1 MKFFAAAIALLP
13 ALGSAHTIAQRV
25 RVNGQDFGLGNGIR
39 VASSNNPITNVNDGA
54 MACNTGVSSSSKVI
68 DVRGGD
74 RVGVQWGHV
83 VGGAQGAN
91 DPDHPIAKSHKG
103 PSIFYMAKVSNAA
116 SASPSGLQW
125 FKVAEDGL
133 QGSTWGVD
141 RMISNN
147 GWTEF
152 TVPSCIAS
160 GQYLVRAE
168 LIALHSASSVGGA
181 QFYIGC
187 AQVNVSASGSKTGTT
202 VSFPG
207 AYRADDAGIKV
218 SIYNSQGQPT
228 GNGQYKI
235 PGPAKL
241 QC

>member
-39 VASSNNPITNVNDGA
+39 VASSNNPITQ
-54 MACNTGVSSSSKVI
+54 
-68 DVRGGD
+68 RQ
-74 RVGVQWGHV
+74 RWVGVQWGHV
-83 VGGAQGAN
+83 VGGAQ
-91 DPDHPIAKSHKG
+91 PPIAKSHKG
-103 PSIFYMAKVSNAA
+103 PAIFYMAKVSNAA

-133 QGSTWGVD
+133 EGTTWGVD

-160 GQYLVRAE
+160 GQYL
-168 LIALHSASSVGGA
+168 
-181 QFYIGC
+181 
-187 AQVNVSASGSKTGTT
+187 
-202 VSFPG
+202 
-207 AYRADDAGIKV
+207 
-218 SIYNSQGQPT
+218 
-228 GNGQYKI
+228 
-235 PGPAKL
+235 
-241 QC
+241 